1 MPLIEVKKLFVGYS
15 GVAALRDAALTL
27 EKGEIVTLLGAN
39 GAGKSTLV
47 KSISGLLKPLS
58 GRIFFEGDE
67 ITRLAP
73 ADRIHLGIVHV
84 PEGRQIFAGMTVVEN
99 LSLGAYATESGQVKK
114 RQYDHVCELFPFLK
128 DRLSD
133 IAGNLSGGQ
142 QQLLAIARGMMS
154 NPKVLLLDEPSLG
167 LAPML
172 VAEIFKLITRLRG
185 EGITIL
191 LAEQNARQAL
201 SMADRGYV
209 FENGTIG
216 LHGAAKDL
224 LESPEVAEKYLGT
237 GSAQNSPEVGGI
249 RMAEDL
255 RACIY

>member
-1 MPLIEVKKLFVGYS
+1 
-15 GVAALRDAALTL
+15 
-27 EKGEIVTLLGAN
+27 
-39 GAGKSTLV
+39 
-47 KSISGLLKPLS
+47 
-58 GRIFFEGDE
+58 
-67 ITRLAP
+67 
-73 ADRIHLGIVHV
+73 
-84 PEGRQIFAGMTVVEN
+84 
-99 LSLGAYATESGQVKK
+99 
-114 RQYDHVCELFPFLK
+114 
-128 DRLSD
+128 
-133 IAGNLSGGQ
+133 
-142 QQLLAIARGMMS
+142 
-154 NPKVLLLDEPSLG
+154 
-167 LAPML
+167 ML